1 MSPCNQPLDRAR
13 TKCWVVA
20 EPIANG
26 ASGSFGAELTSRDCP
41 TAPAGSSRAT
51 GTRRVS
57 ACASDKCVPFLSW
70 HSNPIRRRRRRYAL
84 PNRCSLAVADDKCRG
99 TVAYALRILYR
110 CTHVSVQI
118 QAVCNEILY
127 EWILLFIRSVLP
139 KNKKKKTRNVI
150 VKNSCLSQSQI
161 GALG

>member
-1 MSPCNQPLDRAR
+1 MTERERSAGWSLNPLQTR
-13 TKCWVVA
+13 
-20 EPIANG
+20 

-139 KNKKKKTRNVI
+139 KNKKKTRNVI

>member
-57 ACASDKCVPFLSW
+57 GCASDKCVPFMSW
-70 HSNPIRRRRRRYAL
+70 HSTPIRRLRRRYAL
-84 PNRCSLAVADDKCRG
+84 PNRCKLPVADDKCRG
-99 TVAYALRILYR
+99 TVAYALRT
-110 CTHVSVQI
+110 CTVVRMLVSKSKQYAI
-118 QAVCNEILY
+118 RYCICTNESY
-127 EWILLFIRSVLP
+127 CSSGQSFQR
-139 KNKKKKTRNVI
+139 KKKR
-150 VKNSCLSQSQI
+150 
-161 GALG
+161 AM